1 MNSMTGFGRG
11 EKEVQ
16 GHVFTVEVK
25 TVNHRYLE
33 SSIRISRKLS
43 ALEGKVRS
51 AVKDKISRGKTDVF
65 INYANHSQQQGSV
78 WINEA
83 KLTEYLQVLREKAAQ
98 HGLEDDLKLS
108 HVLQLPEVMET
119 QESETDLETLEPI
132 LMDALQ
138 EALQQLNAMRLREG
152 ENLKQDFQTKLGEL
166 EALVKQ
172 IQERAP
178 LVVQEYK
185 EKLYG
190 RIEEYL
196 DAAKTKELDE
206 GRLEVEITMF
216 ADRCCIDEELT
227 RLVSHIRQY
236 RQTLEKQEPIGRQLD
251 FLTQELNREA
261 NTIASKSNDLTITQ
275 LALAMKNV
283 IEKIRE
289 QIQNIE

>member
-33 SSIRISRKLS
+33 SSIRISRKLN

-166 EALVKQ
+166 EALVEQ

>member
-1 MNSMTGFGRG
+1 MKSMTGFGRG

-33 SSIRISRKLS
+33 SSIRLSRKLS
-43 ALEGKVRS
+43 ALEGKVRGIL
-51 AVKDKISRGKTDVF
+51 KERISRGKTDVF
-65 INYANHSQQQGSV
+65 INYANHSQEQGSI
-78 WINEA
+78 WINDVRLA
-83 KLTEYLQVLREKAAQ
+83 EYVRALREQAKS

-119 QESETDLETLEPI
+119 EEAQTDLEALEPI
-132 LMDALQ
+132 LT
-138 EALQQLNAMRLREG
+138 EALGQALDELNAMREREG
-152 ENLKQDFQTKLGEL
+152 ENLKKDFQEKLSEL
-166 EALVKQ
+166 ETLVGQ

-190 RIEEYL
+190 RIQEHL
-196 DAAKTKELDE
+196 DKNKVPEMDE
-206 GRLEVEITMF
+206 GRLEMEVTLF

-227 RLVSHIRQY
+227 RLGSHIRQY
-236 RQTLEKQEPIGRQLD
+236 RQTLEKKEPIGRQLD
-251 FLTQELNREA
+251 FLTQELNRET
-261 NTIASKSNDLTITQ
+261 NTIASKSNDLTVTQ
-275 LALAMKNV
+275 CALAMKNV

>member
-1 MNSMTGFGRG
+1 MKSMTGFGRG

-33 SSIRISRKLS
+33 SSIRLSRKLN
-43 ALEGKVRS
+43 ALESKVRS
-51 AVKDKISRGKTDVF
+51 VLKEKISRGKTDVF

-78 WINEA
+78 WINDV
-83 KLTEYLQVLREKAAQ
+83 KLAEYLKVLREQAQ
-98 HGLEDDLKLS
+98 NYGLEDDLKLS

-119 QESETDLETLEPI
+119 EENQTNLEELEPI
-132 LMDALQ
+132 LVGALT
-138 EALQQLNAMRLREG
+138 EALDQLSIMREKEG
-152 ENLKQDFQTKLGEL
+152 ENLKKDFQEKLSEL
-166 EALVKQ
+166 EALVAQ

-185 EKLYG
+185 EKLYN
-190 RIEEYL
+190 RIQEHL
-196 DAAKTKELDE
+196 DKHKVPEFDE

-227 RLVSHIRQY
+227 RLGSHIRQY
-236 RQTLEKQEPIGRQLD
+236 RQTLEKKEPIGRQLD
-251 FLTQELNREA
+251 FLTQELNRET
-261 NTIASKSNDLTITQ
+261 NTSASKSNDLTITQ
-275 LALAMKNV
+275 CALNMKNV

>member
-78 WINEA
+78 WVNEA
-83 KLTEYLQVLREKAAQ
+83 KLTEYLQVLREKAMQ

-119 QESETDLETLEPI
+119 QECETDLETLEPI

-166 EALVKQ
+166 EALVGQ

>member
-1 MNSMTGFGRG
+1 MKSMTGFGRG

-33 SSIRISRKLS
+33 SAIRLSRKLS

-51 AVKDKISRGKTDVF
+51 VLKEKISRGKTDVF

-78 WINEA
+78 WINNV
-83 KLTEYLQVLREKAAQ
+83 KLAEYLKVLREQ
-98 HGLEDDLKLS
+98 GQNFGLEDDLKLS
-108 HVLQLPEVMET
+108 HVLQLPEIMET
-119 QESETDLETLEPI
+119 EESQADLEAMEPI
-132 LMDALQ
+132 LLDALN
-138 EALQQLNAMRLREG
+138 EALGQLNAMREREG
-152 ENLKQDFQTKLGEL
+152 ENLKKDFQEKLGEL
-166 EALVKQ
+166 EALVAQ

-185 EKLYG
+185 EKLYT
-190 RIEEYL
+190 RIQEYL
-196 DAAKTKELDE
+196 DKNKVPEFDE
-206 GRLEVEITMF
+206 SRLEVEITMF
-216 ADRCCIDEELT
+216 ADRCCIDEELI
-227 RLVSHIRQY
+227 RLGSHIRQY
-236 RQTLEKQEPIGRQLD
+236 RQALEKKEPVGRQLD
-251 FLTQELNREA
+251 FLTQELNRET

-275 LALAMKNV
+275 YALTMKNV